1 MQIRLFGYPE
11 AFEWDL
17 DKAEANERK
26 HGIRFL
32 DAARMFDGFTVDSL
46 TLRFGELRVAAIGLL
61 DGIEV
66 TIVYVVRGS
75 TFRIISARRAGKDER
90 RAYREIY
97 P

>member
-1 MQIRLFGYPE
+1 MHIRLFGYPE
-11 AFEWDL
+11 AFEWDI
-17 DKAEANERK
+17 DKADFNEQK

-32 DAARMFDGFTVDSL
+32 DAARVFDGFTVDSL
-46 TLRFGELRVAAIGLL
+46 SLRYGELRVLSIGCL
-61 DGIEV
+61 DGLEIV
-66 TIVYVVRGS
+66 VVYVVRGS